1 MLIKKPPKR
10 FHRSRRDRR
19 LKIRRLAQ
27 NSLAQNSPAQKSL
40 ARTGGGGKDE
50 RMSSGG
56 CTDVSVVL

>member
-1 MLIKKPPKR
+1 MLIKKPLKR

-27 NSLAQNSPAQKSL
+27 NSPAQKSL
-40 ARTGGGGKDE
+40 ARNGGGGKDE